1 MRKKIFCFDID
12 NVLCRTIGKNYTK
25 AKPLNS
31 SIKLINALY
40 DNKHTIKLF
49 TARYMGRNNDN
60 VIKAKKQGYI
70 KTFKQLN
77 WRPKTNLSQLIDIMI
92 NSKI

>member
-1 MRKKIFCFDID
+1 MKKKITFCFDID

-40 DNKHTIKLF
+40 DNKHTIKLLF
-49 TARYMGRNNDN
+49 CYHKNCIFIGDE
-60 VIKAKKQGYI
+60 I
-70 KTFKQLN
+70 
-77 WRPKTNLSQLIDIMI
+77 
-92 NSKI
+92 